1 MGNSKESTMRLL
13 IQRKWRTGDTYE
25 GELSID
31 GNFFCYTMERADGEH
46 IPAGLYN
53 VVMTFSPKFGRV
65 MPLILV
71 TGRDGIRF
79 HSGSTYKDSEGCVLL
94 GDKLISPEQIGGGL
108 VDQIVAKF
116 EKRLMGN
123 SDIALLVTENWG
135 D

>member
-1 MGNSKESTMRLL
+1 MRLL
-13 IQRKWRTGDTYE
+13 IQRKWKSPDTLE

-31 GNFFCYTMERADGEH
+31 GNYFCYTMERADLEH
-46 IPAGLYN
+46 IPTGFYN

-71 TGRDGIRF
+71 PGRDGIRF
-79 HSGSTYKDSEGCVLL
+79 HSGVTYKDSEGCVLL
-94 GDKLISPEQIGGGL
+94 GDKLLSREQIGGGL
-108 VDQIVAKF
+108 VDHVVEKF

-123 SDIALLVTENWG
+123 SDITVMITENWG